1 MSDKMNDGRSGSND
15 SAARNVAKKHSSRR
29 GFIKKALISAV
40 AVATTAKLAEKT
52 ASLIAESDHQKE
64 YLGDVLPGDRVM
76 SEREYVLMSDSEK
89 KNLVRSFEKDYRKR
103 S

>member
-1 MSDKMNDGRSGSND
+1 MSDEINDVTAGGKD
-15 SAARNVAKKHSSRR
+15 SAVANMAKKHSSRR

-40 AVATTAKLAEKT
+40 AVAATAKIAKKT
-52 ASLIAESDHQKE
+52 ASIIAKPDHQTD
-64 YLGDVLPGDRVM
+64 YLDDIIPGDRAM

-89 KNLVRSFEKDYRKR
+89 KKLVSSFEKNYGKR